1 MLAERSRSQTYINR
15 DFQKKNHPRCDQ
27 LGKNPHQT
35 ATILPRTLKTN
46 HMAANIITAEDLE
59 EFKWDLL
66 ANIKEYLD
74 KKDGKNENQ
83 QHEDKVWIKSHQ
95 VQRMLGISPG
105 TLQTLRLNGTIPYSK
120 VGGVLFYNKADIARI
135 LDDNMRN
142 RIID

>member
-1 MLAERSRSQTYINR
+1 
-15 DFQKKNHPRCDQ
+15 
-27 LGKNPHQT
+27 
-35 ATILPRTLKTN
+35 
-46 HMAANIITAEDLE
+46 MAANIITAEDLE